1 MDRALDAVVNF
12 DVPADIVRI
21 EVRGSLDSGS
31 RPHLVH
37 IIRRVRRMGIRCHIC
52 VDLSMADL
60 VESTALAG
68 LRSDL
73 NALDANALPGACG
86 AGVSLQLVPA
96 AHNASLNRPSGEQP
110 LPLDGDV
117 RELFPGGRFAGEYP
131 HLPVMWIEELY
142 GPPLTEYS
150 NEELL
155 AASDA
160 LFALL
165 DNPNTQDSADLL
177 AAPLDAHDER
187 ADLLLWPRVGDAGA
201 DLRFST

>member
-21 EVRGSLDSGS
+21 EVRGSLTCGS

-52 VDLSMADL
+52 VDLSQAEL
-60 VESTALAG
+60 VESAALAG
-68 LRSDL
+68 LRTDL
-73 NALDANALPGACG
+73 NVLDANTLSGGYG
-86 AGVSLQLVPA
+86 AGVSLLLTPVA
-96 AHNASLNRPSGEQP
+96 RTASLGTPASEQP
-110 LPLDGDV
+110 LPMDDDI

-131 HLPVMWIEELY
+131 DLPVMWIEELY
-142 GPPLTEYS
+142 GRPLTEYS

-165 DNPNTQDSADLL
+165 DSPQTQDSADLL
-177 AAPLDAHDER
+177 GRYNDIGLEIHRRRQEPSSTLPATEGQAA
-187 ADLLLWPRVGDAGA
+187 
-201 DLRFST
+201 S

>member
-21 EVRGSLDSGS
+21 EVRGSLHCGS

-37 IIRRVRRMGIRCHIC
+37 IIRRVRRMGIRCHIS
-52 VDLSMADL
+52 VDLSQADL
-60 VESTALAG
+60 VESSALSG

-73 NALDANALPGACG
+73 NALDANTLSGGYG
-86 AGVSLQLVPA
+86 AGVSLQLTPLA
-96 AHNASLNRPSGEQP
+96 RTASMDGQSSGQP
-110 LPLDGDV
+110 LPMDDDI

-142 GPPLTEYS
+142 GRPLTEYS

-165 DNPNTQDSADLL
+165 DNPHAQDGADLL
-177 AAPLDAHDER
+177 GRYNDIGLEIHRRQQEPSSTLPVTEGQAA
-187 ADLLLWPRVGDAGA
+187 
-201 DLRFST
+201 S